1 MVTRRILLAV
11 LAWIGVVAVTSA
23 VAWATINAAGQ
34 RVLSPAET
42 LPPVEAPTLVPS
54 SDAESRLPTPK
65 ATPTKRPP
73 RTSSP
78 RTGPPR
84 TESPRIGAPRTGS
97 PGTETSGPSTSTPSG
112 GTTSRS
118 PDAEPEP
125 SPRRDA
131 EPSPRPERSGDD
143 SERRTWQGAAG
154 SVTVRCDGSRVSLQ
168 SATPN
173 NGYSVEIRERGPEE
187 VEVRFESED
196 REVDVEAFCEN
207 GTPEFSVDD

>member
-42 LPPVEAPTLVPS
+42 LPPVEAPALVPS
-54 SDAESRLPTPK
+54 SDAESRLPSPRT
-65 ATPTKRPP
+65 TPTKRPP

-78 RTGPPR
+78 PR
-84 TESPRIGAPRTGS
+84 TKSPKPPETDAPRTGAS
-97 PGTETSGPSTSTPSG
+97 DPEPTGPSSPTPDG
-112 GTTSRS
+112 GTTSRP
-118 PDAEPEP
+118 PDGEPEP
-125 SPRRDA
+125 SPRRDPD
-131 EPSPRPERSGDD
+131 PSPRRDRSGGDI
-143 SERRTWQGAAG
+143 ERRTWQGAAG

-187 VEVRFESED
+187 VEVRFEGDE
-196 REVDVEAFCEN
+196 REVDVEASCDD
-207 GTPEFSVDD
+207 GTLEFSADD